1 MATGFP
7 WHVSTAVPWQTRLDG
22 IAVVTRHGTA
32 VATKLT
38 LRWLRSLPAFTRRK
52 PEEGIAFLRKA
63 AEVDKPR
70 LRRVLDRD
78 NVVRVLEREGCTNL
92 VRELEQLIAPPKK

>member
-1 MATGFP
+1 MLEALVALFVEVDDLAQADRCFD
-7 WHVSTAVPWQTRLDG
+7 HLTRLKPDDFSAWTSRA
-22 IAVVTRHGTA
+22 AV
-32 VATKLT
+32 
-38 LRWLRSLPAFTRRK
+38 AFTRRK